1 MDTGPRSQLVL
12 DLDGRQKRDC
22 GRCHGIHHGIW
33 A

>member
-1 MDTGPRSQLVL
+1 MDTDPRSL

-22 GRCHGIHHGIW
+22 GRCHGSHHGIW